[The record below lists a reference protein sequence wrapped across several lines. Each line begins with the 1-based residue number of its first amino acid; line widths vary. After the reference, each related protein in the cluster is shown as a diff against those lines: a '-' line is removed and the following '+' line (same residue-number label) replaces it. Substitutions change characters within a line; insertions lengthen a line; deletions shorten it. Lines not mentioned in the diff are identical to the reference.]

1 MRSRRLLPVRGIMQ
15 VARRKCQANAKRKR
29 AYALFDGNLT
39 GLSPRIS
46 SIKIDGINLGR
57 SSQVQHKWGV
67 KSLRSGA
74 ETRKRACAFDPRCTG
89 PRPGRPRHGHCFLIN
104 LSLSLSLSL
113 SPAGPTTTPLGAHA
127 PRTFFDKLFSLH
139 RHGPWAMRGGARKR
153 GSNAQARL
161 PCNYAHVSATTLTF
175 RVANHAHA

>member
-1 MRSRRLLPVRGIMQ
+1 MPASVACVCLAALLLTQHAHALARLTP
-15 VARRKCQANAKRKR
+15 A
-29 AYALFDGNLT
+29 
-39 GLSPRIS
+39 
-46 SIKIDGINLGR
+46 
-57 SSQVQHKWGV
+57 
-67 KSLRSGA
+67 
-74 ETRKRACAFDPRCTG
+74 
-89 PRPGRPRHGHCFLIN
+89 
-104 LSLSLSLSL
+104 
-113 SPAGPTTTPLGAHA
+113 AGPTTTPLGAHA